1 MNTATVMMARGP
13 VTPHRRLSRCTSA
26 LCCAIAIA
34 LFCALCCE
42 VSALEVGKFFPGK
55 TRMSAKDRYESVLA
69 LQSLQRAIDDPELQK
84 EVESALKDTTR
95 GFDMCRS
102 ALYRCNRVT
111 GALEE
116 AVIEGMRGGTVKWDE
131 YPKSVKRIRITD
143 SRLRQPL
150 VLSSL
155 PANLEEFVATNVEW
169 ESDSILQAPGSGE
182 GGAVKGPLAHLRVL
196 QCDNCA
202 LVKAEVTTT
211 TPQLEWL
218 QVLSL
223 SGNPD
228 LFIDLRELPRNLQS
242 LQLSYTQLAHST
254 VREVLETAPAFL
266 SLLNISFTGVALT
279 LDMLPSARN
288 QLKALD
294 VSGLESNNPGSP
306 LSLSQLQSACGES
319 GFSLAELYLTRCS
332 LTGTL
337 PDLRNC
343 TKLKVMDVSH
353 NLLDGAVFAQL
364 PENIELLRLN
374 NNAIQGG
381 LRTSE
386 LPRTLRSLDLSE
398 NHFTGEVDLSALPQ
412 QLQYLNI
419 GHNHFSGKVNLTQL
433 PESVKFVYMEYNNF
447 TGAADLV
454 DLPLGIRFIMVHH
467 NNWDYLMPAP

>member
-1 MNTATVMMARGP
+1 MNAATVMMARGP
-13 VTPHRRLSRCTSA
+13 
-26 LCCAIAIA
+26 
-34 LFCALCCE
+34 
-42 VSALEVGKFFPGK
+42 FFPAK

-69 LQSLQRAIDDPELQK
+69 LQSLQRAIDDPELQ
-84 EVESALKDTTR
+84 R
-95 GFDMCRS
+95 
-102 ALYRCNRVT
+102 
-111 GALEE
+111 
-116 AVIEGMRGGTVKWDE
+116 
-131 YPKSVKRIRITD
+131 
-143 SRLRQPL
+143 RLRQPL

-169 ESDSILQAPGSGE
+169 ESDSILQAPG
-182 GGAVKGPLAHLRVL
+182 K
-196 QCDNCA
+196 
-202 LVKAEVTTT
+202 VTTT

-337 PDLRNC
+337 PHLRNC

-398 NHFTGEVDLSALPQ
+398 NHFTGEVDLSALPP

-419 GHNHFSGKVNLTQL
+419 GHNHFSGQVNLTQL
-433 PESVKFVYMEYNNF
+433 PESVKFVHMEYNNF